1 MKRYIKANIKSDI
14 LDFVKNQT
22 GVDIDKFR
30 SSASMRFEGKNDV
43 VIDLTEVPAVDLNR
57 LYDLSR
63 ASYSRNI
70 QIQPLGTCM
79 LAISWKA
86 AE

>member
-1 MKRYIKANIKSDI
+1 MKRYIKANTKSDI
-14 LDFVKNQT
+14 VDFVKNRT
-22 GVDIDKFR
+22 GVDINKLR
-30 SSASMRFEGKNDV
+30 SSSSMRFEGRKDV
-43 VIDLTEVPAVDLNR
+43 VIDLTETPAIDLNR

-86 AE
+86 AD